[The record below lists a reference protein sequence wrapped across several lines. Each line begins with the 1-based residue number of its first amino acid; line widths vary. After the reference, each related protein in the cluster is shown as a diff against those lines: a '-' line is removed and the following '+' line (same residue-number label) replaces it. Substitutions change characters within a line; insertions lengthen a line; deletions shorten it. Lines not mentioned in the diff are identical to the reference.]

1 MNPVG
6 AATAGAADVVS
17 FWRDAGADKW
27 FAKDPEFD
35 RLFGE
40 RFLDLHMLIAQRGRD
55 EWMTSAAGCLALIL
69 LTDQFPRN
77 VFRGTAHMYA
87 TDPLARLYAREAEAA
102 GCWGGVDLELRSFLA
117 LPFMHSEDLSDQD
130 HSVRL
135 AERLGEPF
143 LKYAMRHCDV
153 IRRFG
158 RFPHRNAM
166 LARATTAEEARFLA
180 GGGFAG

>member
-1 MNPVG
+1 MNPVRS
-6 AATAGAADVVS
+6 ATVGSADVVT

-35 RLFGE
+35 RLFRE
-40 RFLDLHMLIAQRGRD
+40 RFLDLHMLIAARGRD
-55 EWMTSAAGCLALIL
+55 EWMTSAEGCLALIL

-77 VFRGTAHMYA
+77 AFRATAHTFA

-102 GCWGGVDLELRSFLA
+102 EHWCGVDLELRPFLF
-117 LPFMHSEDLSDQD
+117 LPFEHSEDLSDQEL
-130 HSVRL
+130 SVRL
-135 AERLGEPF
+135 AERVGEPF
-143 LKYAMRHCDV
+143 LKHAVGHCDV

-180 GGGFAG
+180 DGGFAG

>member
-1 MNPVG
+1 MNPGSATVG
-6 AATAGAADVVS
+6 SAEVVT
-17 FWRDAGADKW
+17 FWREAGPDKW

-35 RLFGE
+35 RLFRE
-40 RFLDLHMLIAQRGRD
+40 RFLDLHMRIAARGRD
-55 EWMTSAAGCLALIL
+55 EWTTSAEDCLALIL

-77 VFRGTAHMYA
+77 AFRGTAHMYA
-87 TDPLARLYAREAEAA
+87 TDSLARLYAREAEAR
-102 GCWGGVDLELRSFLA
+102 GHWRGVERELRPFLS

-130 HSVRL
+130 LSVRL

-143 LKYAMRHCDV
+143 LKHAVGHCDV

-166 LARATTAEEARFLA
+166 LARVTAAEEARFLA
-180 GGGFAG
+180 DGGFAG